1 MSVYEHMLKVASEY
15 GGPSLHKG
23 DEELCGLIASFT
35 GRSQST
41 KALLMFHDLRVIDK
55 QIGYRPKSG
64 DKHRMGKTG
73 RMVKQILG
81 DYVDDRDLE
90 QISSEVKNQFFMDT
104 DPWVLTEGTDFEDAF
119 RGKFQKETYFD
130 TTDDCKS
137 QNNSCMRYDY
147 VKDEGY
153 PAHPAT
159 AYNSGDF
166 RVATLKDEDG
176 LYLARTVICNLN
188 NSRGPIYC
196 VNKKAYKVLNERLS
210 DAGVYQGGEGDW
222 IGARMVDIP
231 YVKYGDHYKVLPYL
245 DLFPSSLKY
254 NDDKSALVI
263 TKGTGRVVSATGSS
277 GLSEYFPPKCK
288 VCSEESLEDVC
299 ETCAQDIY
307 VVCDYSG
314 RYVKVQDCFLKWS
327 SREMMFFVH
336 DDYLHRY
343 DNHAFFAIKDGQVFD
358 RLNFPELDLYSETS
372 SETVC
377 NGMFYSDV
385 SGRSPEAIA
394 SQLSD
399 HDADATRY
407 VLAEYRE
414 RLNNLRRRLTLQL
427 ETETNDA

>member
-23 DEELCGLIASFT
+23 DEELCWLIASFT

-41 KALLMFHDLRVIDK
+41 KSLLMFHDFRVIDK
-55 QIGYRPKSG
+55 QVGYRPKSG
-64 DKHRMGKTG
+64 GKHRVGKTG
-73 RMVKQILG
+73 RMIKQVLG
-81 DYVDDRDLE
+81 DYISDIDLE
-90 QISSEVKNQFFMDT
+90 QISSEVKNQFLLDT
-104 DPWVLTEGTDFEDAF
+104 DSWVLTEGTDFEDAF
-119 RGKFQKETYFD
+119 RGEFQKEAYFD
-130 TTDDCKS
+130 TTEDCKS

-147 VKDEGY
+147 VKEDGY

-196 VNKKAYKVLNERLS
+196 VNKKAYKVLDERLS

-231 YVKYGDHYKVLPYL
+231 YVKHGDHYKVIPYL
-245 DLFPSSLKY
+245 DLYPASLKY

-263 TKGTGRVVSATGSS
+263 TKGTGRVVSATSANGI
-277 GLSEYFPPKCK
+277 SEYFPPKCK

-299 ETCAQDIY
+299 EACAQDNY

-314 RYVKVQDCFLKWS
+314 RYVRAKDCFLKWNNRDTMS
-327 SREMMFFVH
+327 FVH
-336 DDYLHRY
+336 EDYLHRY
-343 DNHAFFAIKDGQVFD
+343 VSTTFWTIEDGQVFD
-358 RLNFPELDLYSETS
+358 TTYFPEFDPSNRT
-372 SETVC
+372 
-377 NGMFYSDV
+377 FDSDV
-385 SGRSPEAIA
+385 NGWSEPSPE
-394 SQLSD
+394 LPTRELVSD
-399 HDADATRY
+399 FAADATRY
-407 VLAEYRE
+407 ALAEYSE
-414 RLNNLRRRLTLQL
+414 RMSNLRTRLTMQL
-427 ETETNDA
+427 ETENNDA

>member
-41 KALLMFHDLRVIDK
+41 KSLLMFHDLRVIDK

-64 DKHRMGKTG
+64 DKHRVGKTG

-81 DYVDDRDLE
+81 YYVDDRDLE
-90 QISSEVKNQFFMDT
+90 QISSEVKNQFLLDT
-104 DPWVLTEGTDFEDAF
+104 DLWVLTEGTDFEDAF
-119 RGKFQKETYFD
+119 RGKFQKEAYFD

-147 VKDEGY
+147 VGDEGY

-196 VNKKAYKVLNERLS
+196 VNKKAYKVLDERLS

-263 TKGTGRVVSATGSS
+263 TKGTGRVVSATSAS
-277 GLSEYFPPKCK
+277 GLSEYSPPKCR
-288 VCSEESLEDVC
+288 VCSEESLEGVC
-299 ETCAQDIY
+299 ETCAQGSY

-314 RYVKVQDCFLKWS
+314 RCVKAQDCFLKWG
-327 SREMMFFVH
+327 SRDSMTFVH
-336 DDYLHRY
+336 EDYFPLY
-343 DNHAFFAIKDGQVFD
+343 ASSAFWFVRDGQVF
-358 RLNFPELDLYSETS
+358 NTTYSPELAPTSEPS
-372 SETVC
+372 SESLC
-377 NGMFYSDV
+377 NGVD
-385 SGRSPEAIA
+385 EAI
-394 SQLSD
+394 
-399 HDADATRY
+399 Y
-407 VLAEYRE
+407 VCEQMS
-414 RLNNLRRRLTLQL
+414 NLRTRLTMQL
-427 ETETNDA
+427 EAESNDA